1 MGGKLGGLPESEVGG
16 QWFRVP
22 LEEFVRTACLI
33 SEVTSVLS
41 QREQSISSRAGP
53 SCTGT

>member
-33 SEVTSVLS
+33 SEVTS
-41 QREQSISSRAGP
+41 
-53 SCTGT
+53 GTEPEGAVNKL